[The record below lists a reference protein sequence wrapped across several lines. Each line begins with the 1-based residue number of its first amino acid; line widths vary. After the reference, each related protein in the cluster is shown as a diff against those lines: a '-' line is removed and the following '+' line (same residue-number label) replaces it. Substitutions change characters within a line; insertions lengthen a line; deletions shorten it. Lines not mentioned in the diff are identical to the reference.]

1 MISAERMK
9 SVRMAP
15 DVICFS
21 ASSPDPATT
30 VGPWASWPRIFPQT
44 FSAPS

>member
-9 SVRMAP
+9 SVRIAP
-15 DVICFS
+15 PTSSSSSGWAVEASS
-21 ASSPDPATT
+21 ASAECGLTS
-30 VGPWASWPRIFPQT
+30 SHS